1 MSLGLV
7 LNVPWL
13 KIASVVTATVLTWNT
28 GYVGAPSL
36 KEGGVIDNLIFLP
49 FSLSPSRPL
58 QTRGGAP
65 LECIERGT
73 DNDTPSMLIYYF
85 L

>member
-36 KEGGVIDNLIFLP
+36 KEGWCNRQSYFLALLSLTHVLILCTI
-49 FSLSPSRPL
+49 LSPSHTYAHIL
-58 QTRGGAP
+58 
-65 LECIERGT
+65 
-73 DNDTPSMLIYYF
+73 F
-85 L
+85 LVT